1 MYNTYK
7 APKQLISVGTVATAA
22 VTVKASRRIC
32 HVAAD
37 VALMTRLIFT
47 KSSYVSGSLAIEL
60 IVDMSKKAHFI
71 RLMYKLNFG
80 VTPLTVNQQVI
91 VGASAGVAFSF
102 LATHAELISC
112 TRETEKHRDARYLLF
127 IDDCEEDNGTSYQRV
142 HYKVQNRQVE
152 FHSLSLVC
160 PPPPF
165 HRLLDTTWSMFSI
178 MMMIVTHVFDTFL
191 LKQEEDQIRQLA
203 TSLVEKHVM
212 LAKRVSMKVAKSK
225 QCKRDIQ
232 AKKCSLTMFVHVFW
246 PKVKVFQKQYRESA
260 GSEESAKFSKKGQE
274 NDGFSANNFYQGF
287 LLWHRI
293 SSQKSV
299 TLSWSSS
306 RSLSSIA
313 SLGRDTIIAED
324 LPSVSIPHSDEVEF
338 NRVNYL
344 VWVLHESARS
354 FSLAIQNQP
363 LATSGPE
370 LSNAWIGVDVH
381 LWHKRMAYQVAVYA
395 LLKAA
400 IEVELFLSQK
410 RYNSPIEETTLATLG
425 IFAFLGRETRLFLSE
440 MNIKDLDEQI
450 KDFLRENLI
459 KFIEETTLATLGIFA
474 FLGRETRLFL
484 SEMNIKDLDEQI
496 KDFLSYLEC
505 GSLYIC
511 PEFNSL
517 PEYQLFIEV
526 VVDEIGWLD
535 FYAPLRSKFHHDGR
549 RSRQHAI
556 QAEKEIILYTVLTV
570 CYDVFSGYAHYSN
583 SSQQPMDKKLLS
595 FLLRSQTLLSSCLEE
610 YWAAYDKSGESM
622 KFSDRVPS
630 DSTPSVPTNKAITSS
645 SILLEA
651 QQNPVDL
658 MKRRSSQ
665 DGSTIRKGT
674 NLQGE
679 RGGGSERK
687 PLYERFVRDS
697 TKKLVTVSNDIWMGT
712 RLLFIDVKDAFG
724 LLVKQLRGNKITNRE
739 RGKIDRTLNDLA
751 NLVPITI
758 LMLIPIPSPY
768 SSKRLNLVKQLE
780 RTKKMEVE
788 SWAAEDLGR
797 ARETSKEKE
806 EDKSLL
812 LRWNWNAFVPRSLY
826 LLQVLPIGS
835 VILYFPAVLN
845 QRKDTHN
852 QSLANLLLKS
862 EITIVSYVL
871 DWQGSNIQIDMVI
884 TGID

>member
-1 MYNTYK
+1 M
-7 APKQLISVGTVATAA
+7 
-22 VTVKASRRIC
+22 
-32 HVAAD
+32 
-37 VALMTRLIFT
+37 
-47 KSSYVSGSLAIEL
+47 
-60 IVDMSKKAHFI
+60 
-71 RLMYKLNFG
+71 
-80 VTPLTVNQQVI
+80 
-91 VGASAGVAFSF
+91 
-102 LATHAELISC
+102 
-112 TRETEKHRDARYLLF
+112 
-127 IDDCEEDNGTSYQRV
+127 
-142 HYKVQNRQVE
+142 
-152 FHSLSLVC
+152 
-160 PPPPF
+160 
-165 HRLLDTTWSMFSI
+165 
-178 MMMIVTHVFDTFL
+178 
-191 LKQEEDQIRQLA
+191 
-203 TSLVEKHVM
+203 
-212 LAKRVSMKVAKSK
+212 
-225 QCKRDIQ
+225 
-232 AKKCSLTMFVHVFW
+232 
-246 PKVKVFQKQYRESA
+246 
-260 GSEESAKFSKKGQE
+260 
-274 NDGFSANNFYQGF
+274 
-287 LLWHRI
+287 
-293 SSQKSV
+293 
-299 TLSWSSS
+299 
-306 RSLSSIA
+306 
-313 SLGRDTIIAED
+313 AED

-338 NRVNYL
+338 NRVNCL

-363 LATSGPE
+363 LARSGPE

-410 RYNSPIEETTLATLG
+410 RYNSPVSEILSAKALFLGEFVENQLSAKHPKLVQWFRTVELSRIAGSFIPLFKKWSVEYAGSGVAGVILAISCCTAVRKLGSGRIGYALFTESIDDILVELMDLSCSLVTADKLHQLAIEAGFEDEFLLHFG
-425 IFAFLGRETRLFLSE
+425 KKVLPNKNIEDVEFWIGLVQKKLMFAFHREGVITGELTFRD
-440 MNIKDLDEQI
+440 NIEQ
-450 KDFLRENLI
+450 
-459 KFIEETTLATLGIFA
+459 TTLATLGIFA

-517 PEYQLFIEV
+517 PDYQLFIEV

-595 FLLRSQTLLSSCLEE
+595 FLLQSQTLLSYCLEE

-622 KFSDRVPS
+622 KFSERVPS
-630 DSTPSVPTNKAITSS
+630 DSTPSVPTNKAITNS

-665 DGSTIRKGT
+665 DGSTIRKVT
-674 NLQGE
+674 NLQGDM
-679 RGGGSERK
+679 GGGSERK

-712 RLLFIDVKDAFG
+712 QLLFIDVKDAFG

-758 LMLIPIPSPY
+758 LMLIPVSAVGHAAMLAAIKKYMPS
-768 SSKRLNLVKQLE
+768 LQLE

-806 EDKSLL
+806 DDKS
-812 LRWNWNAFVPRSLY
+812 FTVTMP
-826 LLQVLPIGS
+826 
-835 VILYFPAVLN
+835 
-845 QRKDTHN
+845 
-852 QSLANLLLKS
+852 
-862 EITIVSYVL
+862 
-871 DWQGSNIQIDMVI
+871 
-884 TGID
+884 

>member
-1 MYNTYK
+1 M
-7 APKQLISVGTVATAA
+7 AA
-22 VTVKASRRIC
+22 
-32 HVAAD
+32 
-37 VALMTRLIFT
+37 
-47 KSSYVSGSLAIEL
+47 
-60 IVDMSKKAHFI
+60 
-71 RLMYKLNFG
+71 
-80 VTPLTVNQQVI
+80 Q
-91 VGASAGVAFSF
+91 
-102 LATHAELISC
+102 
-112 TRETEKHRDARYLLF
+112 
-127 IDDCEEDNGTSYQRV
+127 
-142 HYKVQNRQVE
+142 
-152 FHSLSLVC
+152 
-160 PPPPF
+160 
-165 HRLLDTTWSMFSI
+165 
-178 MMMIVTHVFDTFL
+178 FL
-191 LKQEEDQIRQLA
+191 LHSTNL
-203 TSLVEKHVM
+203 S
-212 LAKRVSMKVAKSK
+212 SFS
-225 QCKRDIQ
+225 
-232 AKKCSLTMFVHVFW
+232 
-246 PKVKVFQKQYRESA
+246 RESA

-274 NDGFSANNFYQGF
+274 NDGFSTNNFFQGF
-287 LLWHRI
+287 LFRHCI

-299 TLSWSSS
+299 ALSWSSS

-313 SLGRDTIIAED
+313 SLGRDIIIAED

-338 NRVNYL
+338 NRVNCL
-344 VWVLHESARS
+344 VWVLHESARN

-363 LATSGPE
+363 LARSGPE

-410 RYNSPIEETTLATLG
+410 RYNSPVSEILSAKALFLGKFVENQLNAKHPKLVQWFRTVELPRIAGSFIPLFKQWSVEYAGSGVAGLILAISCCTAVRKLGSGRIACALFTESIDDILVELMDLSCSLVTADKLHQLALEAGFEDEFLLHFGKKVLPNKNIEDVEFWIGLVQKKLM
-425 IFAFLGRETRLFLSE
+425 FAFHREGVITGELTFSD
-440 MNIKDLDEQI
+440 NT
-450 KDFLRENLI
+450 
-459 KFIEETTLATLGIFA
+459 EETTLATLGIFA

-505 GSLYIC
+505 GSLYIR
-511 PEFNSL
+511 PEFDSL

-549 RSRQHAI
+549 RSRQHAT

-583 SSQQPMDKKLLS
+583 SSQQAMDKKLLS

-622 KFSDRVPS
+622 KFSERVPS
-630 DSTPSVPTNKAITSS
+630 DSTPSIPTIKAITSS

-658 MKRRSSQ
+658 MKRRSSH

-758 LMLIPIPSPY
+758 LMLIPVSAVGHAAMLAAIKKYMPSLIPSPY

-806 EDKSLL
+806 EDKS
-812 LRWNWNAFVPRSLY
+812 FTVTMP
-826 LLQVLPIGS
+826 
-835 VILYFPAVLN
+835 
-845 QRKDTHN
+845 
-852 QSLANLLLKS
+852 
-862 EITIVSYVL
+862 
-871 DWQGSNIQIDMVI
+871 
-884 TGID
+884 